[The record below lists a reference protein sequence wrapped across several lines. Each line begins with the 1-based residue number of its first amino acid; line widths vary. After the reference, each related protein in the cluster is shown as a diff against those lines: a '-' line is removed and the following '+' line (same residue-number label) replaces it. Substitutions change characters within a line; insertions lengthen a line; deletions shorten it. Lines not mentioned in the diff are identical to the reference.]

1 MTALPQF
8 FVLSLIIL
16 FQVLL
21 EVKLFVKL
29 FRVGKLPETNETKR
43 TILLFGDIFSCFLLE
58 LHLPKGF
65 HPKLQGHLS
74 HKIYWHRCK

>member
-1 MTALPQF
+1 MTTLPQF

-43 TILLFGDIFSCFLLE
+43 TILLFSDIF
-58 LHLPKGF
+58 HAF
-65 HPKLQGHLS
+65 H
-74 HKIYWHRCK
+74 